1 MSEQGLEEDK
11 ALEEIVLSQLLR
23 LNAMIH
29 GVVFGL
35 IFGLVIFIATIWL
48 VVKGGPVVGPNL
60 SLLGQFFIG
69 YRVTVLGSFIGFAY
83 GFVLGFAIGFSIATV
98 YNWIVDLRERRSGVK
113 ISRL

>member
-1 MSEQGLEEDK
+1 MSEQVSEEEKDLEEV
-11 ALEEIVLSQLLR
+11 VLSQLLR
-23 LNAMIH
+23 LNAVIH
-29 GVVFGL
+29 GTVFGL

-60 SLLGQFFIG
+60 SLLGEFFLG

-83 GFVLGFAIGFSIATV
+83 GFVVGFAVGFAIATI
-98 YNWIVDLRERRSGVK
+98 YNWVADLRDRKSRVK